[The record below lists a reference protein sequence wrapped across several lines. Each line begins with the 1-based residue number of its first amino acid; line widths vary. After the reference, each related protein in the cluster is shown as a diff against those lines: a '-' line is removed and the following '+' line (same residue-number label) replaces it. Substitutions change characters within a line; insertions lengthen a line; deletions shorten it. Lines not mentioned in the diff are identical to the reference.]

1 MAEPKGHT
9 CPECGAVRGAD
20 NTPSCACGERAA
32 DALRDAR
39 TAEQAAAEDFDPLR
53 IRPYVDLDGAGEP
66 QAAPGGSASDAEPT
80 MPLRPVEPEPATTV
94 LPTPLAPPAAAPSAD
109 DLGLFDEGARD
120 PGTAPAGPG
129 RAGTE
134 RPRRRRTAALVVSG
148 GVVAVI
154 AAAALAGGLFSY
166 DPPSRDTALPED
178 VREAVPEARTS
189 AAAPSAPAP
198 GTASASASASSASP
212 SASESTSPSAS
223 PSPSRS
229 SASPTPTPTPTPTPA
244 PSTTTAR
251 PSVSAVAPEEDPP
264 VLQRGDRGPEVTE
277 LQLRL
282 RQLYLYNDDAH
293 GTFDQS
299 VEQALRNYQSSR
311 GLHDE
316 LSVYGPRTRE
326 ALERETRE
334 P

>member
-53 IRPYVDLDGAGEP
+53 IRPYVDLDGAGGP
-66 QAAPGGSASDAEPT
+66 QPAPEGPADAELT
-80 MPLRPVEPEPATTV
+80 MPLRPVEPEQPTSV
-94 LPTPLAPPAAAPSAD
+94 LPTPLAPPAAAPSAG
-109 DLGLFDEGARD
+109 DLDLFDEGARD
-120 PGTAPAGPG
+120 GGTAPKGPG
-129 RAGTE
+129 HPGHTGRDH
-134 RPRRRRTAALVVSG
+134 PRRRRTAALVVSG
-148 GVVAVI
+148 AVVAVI

-166 DPPSRDTALPED
+166 DTPSRDTALPED

-189 AAAPSAPAP
+189 AAPSAPAP
-198 GTASASASASSASP
+198 STASASPASASP
-212 SASESTSPSAS
+212 SPSASTSPSPS

-229 SASPTPTPTPTPTPA
+229 SASPSPTPTPTPTPTP
-244 PSTTTAR
+244 STTTAR
-251 PSVSAVAPEEDPP
+251 PSASAAAPAENTP

-282 RQLYLYNDDAH
+282 RQLYLYNEDAH
-293 GTFDQS
+293 GNFDHS
-299 VEQALRNYQSSR
+299 VEQALRNYQWSR

-316 LSVYGPRTRE
+316 LSVYGPKTRE

>member
-9 CPECGAVRGAD
+9 CPECGAVRGVD

-53 IRPYVDLDGAGEP
+53 IRPYVDLDGAGGP
-66 QAAPGGSASDAEPT
+66 QPAPEGPADAELT
-80 MPLRPVEPEPATTV
+80 MPLRPVEPEQPTSV
-94 LPTPLAPPAAAPSAD
+94 LPTPLTPPTAAPSAD
-109 DLGLFDEGARD
+109 DLDLFDEGARD
-120 PGTAPAGPG
+120 EGTAPKGPAHPG
-129 RAGTE
+129 RE
-134 RPRRRRTAALVVSG
+134 HPRRRRTAALVVSG
-148 GVVAVI
+148 AVVAVI

-166 DPPSRDTALPED
+166 DTPSRDTALPED

-189 AAAPSAPAP
+189 AAPSAPTP
-198 GTASASASASSASP
+198 STASASPASASP
-212 SASESTSPSAS
+212 SPSASTSPSPS

-229 SASPTPTPTPTPTPA
+229 SASPSPTPTPTPTPTP
-244 PSTTTAR
+244 STTTAR
-251 PSVSAVAPEEDPP
+251 PSASAAAPAENTP

-282 RQLYLYNDDAH
+282 RQLYLYNEDAH
-293 GTFDQS
+293 GNFDHS
-299 VEQALRNYQSSR
+299 VEQALRNYQWSR

-316 LSVYGPRTRE
+316 LSVYGPKTRE